1 MDKIDWKRK
10 LTSRKFWAMVAEFV
24 AMLIIAFGV
33 AEEIAVKITALI
45 LAGGGIIAYI
55 LGESAIDAAGV
66 EAATMEALPMIVE
79 ETEK

>member
-24 AMLIIAFGV
+24 AMLIIALGV
-33 AEEIAVKITALI
+33 AKEIAVKVTALI

-66 EAATMEALPMIVE
+66 EAATAEALPIIAE
-79 ETEK
+79 ETEE

>member
-10 LTSRKFWAMVAEFV
+10 LTSRKFWAMVAELV